1 MIVFVVPQQGSP
13 SIMSYLDS
21 WGRTLVDR
29 MQVIFYEDLPHRK
42 TLPVGT
48 YVFSGLDV
56 LSPTQTEIATQLA
69 EQLSRFGKGVR
80 LLNHPGR
87 AMRRY
92 ELLRALYESGRNRFR
107 AIRASQSLTS
117 LRFPVFL
124 REEQRHNGSRTKL
137 LQAPEELERALVSL
151 VIRGYRPSELLAVEY
166 CDTSDKNGI
175 YRKYSAYI
183 VGGRIIP
190 RCVNFCRS
198 FMVKHDI
205 HAYTSEAA
213 REEREYMDENPDEPW
228 LREVFDLAQI
238 GYGRIDYSF
247 RGDEPQIWEININ
260 PTIGRIGPPR
270 KRPPSIEK
278 IRQLRSEAREQFY
291 SRFLSAWQAV
301 DSQHVSSQE
310 IAIAIEPRMLRKLK
324 VEERK
329 RRRAVAPRIL
339 IGKLSKKPTFQMLKR
354 LLEPAVLSLTPLLMR
369 IRGSRRAGSY

>member
-1 MIVFVVPQQGSP
+1 
-13 SIMSYLDS
+13 
-21 WGRTLVDR
+21 
-29 MQVIFYEDLPHRK
+29 
-42 TLPVGT
+42 
-48 YVFSGLDV
+48 
-56 LSPTQTEIATQLA
+56 
-69 EQLSRFGKGVR
+69 
-80 LLNHPGR
+80 
-87 AMRRY
+87 
-92 ELLRALYESGRNRFR
+92 
-107 AIRASQSLTS
+107 
-117 LRFPVFL
+117 
-124 REEQRHNGSRTKL
+124 
-137 LQAPEELERALVSL
+137 
-151 VIRGYRPSELLAVEY
+151 
-166 CDTSDKNGI
+166 
-175 YRKYSAYI
+175 
-183 VGGRIIP
+183 
-190 RCVNFCRS
+190 
-198 FMVKHDI
+198 MVKHDI

-247 RGDEPQIWEININ
+247 RGDEPQIWEINLN
-260 PTIGRIGPPR
+260 PTIGRIGPPQ